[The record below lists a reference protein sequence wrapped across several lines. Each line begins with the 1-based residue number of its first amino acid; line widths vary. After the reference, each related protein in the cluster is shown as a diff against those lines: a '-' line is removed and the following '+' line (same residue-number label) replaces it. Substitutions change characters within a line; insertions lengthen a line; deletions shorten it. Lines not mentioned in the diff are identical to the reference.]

1 MKQLKQVMAVGLSLV
16 MAAVLFCLPASA
28 VGGKKNYNKYKVYTV
43 IGDSVATGYGELTN
57 NGNSSYMRVNGAYSD
72 LIAKRLG
79 NIKLNPKAVNGE
91 RTVEVRYLLDESY
104 KGDAYLGKYINSV
117 QTLDEKDR
125 ASYIKAIKEADVISI
140 GLCSNDIFTI
150 PTDVLKDRMSDFTD
164 TWDKAKDNEITELL
178 LQNKVFEAME
188 RLFYYAG
195 AAGVL
200 SLAVPEFMKNMM
212 VGLEQFKINY
222 NVITD
227 KIYELNPDVTV
238 MVMSMCSPMGKMP
251 LYKGGKELGSVING
265 GTELI
270 NNYLKSGCKNAYKY
284 TYVDEM
290 DIDSPYQ
297 NFDSLIDYA
306 LADKGDNYPD
316 VNHPNASGHKYIAD
330 QFMAVLPET
339 QFIDI
344 ADTKNYNAIVRLYNA
359 GIMIGDGAVNFNPD
373 TEVTGK
379 QLAYALYR
387 LAGNKKG
394 SYADVKKWCT
404 KNNILALGKV
414 ENTKLTETQV
424 AAAVK
429 AYAKKTGNKTYYSSK
444 GASTV
449 TRDTLAGILVNYL
462 K

>member
-1 MKQLKQVMAVGLSLV
+1 MKQLKRVISLVLSLAMTV
-16 MAAVLFCLPASA
+16 VIFCLPASA
-28 VGGKKNYNKYKVYTV
+28 AGKKNYDKYQVYTV
-43 IGDSVATGYGELTN
+43 IGDSVATGYGELSN
-57 NGNSSYMRVNGAYSD
+57 NENCSYMRLEGAYSD

-91 RTVEVRYLLDESY
+91 RTVEVRYLLDETY
-104 KGDAYLGKYINSV
+104 QGDAYLGKYINSV

-125 ASYIKAIKEADVISI
+125 ASYSKAIKEADVISI

-150 PTDVLKDRMSDFTD
+150 PADVLKDRMSDFTD
-164 TWDKAKDNEITELL
+164 TWDKAKDKEITELL
-178 LQNKVFEAME
+178 QQNKVFEAME

-251 LYKGGKELGSVING
+251 LYKGGQELGTIING

-270 NNYLKSGCKNAYKY
+270 NQYLKSGCKNAYKY

-359 GIMIGDGAVNFNPD
+359 GILIGDGAVNFNPD

-404 KNNILALGKV
+404 KNNLLDLSKT
-414 ENTKLTETQV
+414 ENTKLTEAQIS
-424 AAAVK
+424 AAIK
-429 AYAKKTGNKTYYSSK
+429 AYSKKTGKKTYYTSK

>member
-1 MKQLKQVMAVGLSLV
+1 MKQLKRVMAVGLSLV

-330 QFMAVLPET
+330 QFMAALPET

-344 ADTKNYNAIVRLYNA
+344 ADAKNYNAIVRLYNA

-387 LAGNKKG
+387 LAGNKKS
-394 SYADVKKWCT
+394 SYTDVKKWCT
-404 KNNILALGKV
+404 KNNILSLDKV

-444 GASTV
+444 GTSTV
-449 TRDTLAGILVNYL
+449 NRDTLAGILVNYL

>member
-1 MKQLKQVMAVGLSLV
+1 MKQVKRVMAVFLSLI

-28 VGGKKNYNKYKVYTV
+28 AGKKNYDKYKVYTV
-43 IGDSVATGYGELTN
+43 IGDSVATGYGKLSN
-57 NGNSSYMRVNGAYSD
+57 NEDYSYRRLKGAYSD
-72 LIAKRLG
+72 LIAKQLG
-79 NIKLNPKAVNGE
+79 NMKLNTKAVNGE
-91 RTVEVRYLLDESY
+91 RTVEVRYLLDETY
-104 KGDAYLGKYINSV
+104 KGDAYLGKYSSSV
-117 QTLDEKDR
+117 QTLDDKDR

-200 SLAVPEFMKNMM
+200 SLAVPEFMKNML

-227 KIYELNPDVTV
+227 KIYELNPDATV

-297 NFDSLIDYA
+297 DFDSLIDYA

-344 ADTKNYNAIVRLYNA
+344 ADTKNYDAIVRLYNA
-359 GIMIGDGAVNFNPD
+359 GIMIGDGAVNFNPN

-394 SYADVKKWCT
+394 SYTDVKKWCT
-404 KNNILALGKV
+404 KNNILALDKV

-429 AYAKKTGNKTYYSSK
+429 AFAKKTGNKTYDTSK
-444 GASTV
+444 GTSTV
-449 TRDTLAGILVNYL
+449 TRDTLAGVLVQYL